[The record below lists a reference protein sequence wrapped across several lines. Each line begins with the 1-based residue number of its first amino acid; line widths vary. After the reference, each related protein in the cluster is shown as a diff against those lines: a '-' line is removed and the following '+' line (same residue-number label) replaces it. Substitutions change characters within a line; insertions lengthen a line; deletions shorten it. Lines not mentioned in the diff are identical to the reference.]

1 MKSPGSIRRIFSYLF
16 RYRFRI
22 IFGVFLSLIV
32 SLTNLVSL
40 TSFVPI
46 FNAFGSDEKV
56 VLFDIGRDE
65 QKNYESFQKGED
77 QPLHVSLT
85 ARITEYKILA
95 NQKAATMNNQ
105 ELILLLIKFI
115 LPVYVIKLFCLTLT
129 IYFIGTAGAFAARD
143 LRMDLYNKFG
153 DLSIGY
159 FAQGRTGYLMSRIL
173 NDVQLVSRS
182 LSVEFQEGITNLLY
196 IVTHLAL
203 LAMISW
209 EMLVVILLGVP
220 LVMSPVNRI
229 ALKVRKAALG
239 QQERLADMMGHLQEI
254 ISGIRVIRAFGM
266 EKFEEERFSSINE
279 KLYLDTYRGHY
290 YHQVSPAISELIVT
304 VIAMLFIT
312 WGAWMIAAQE
322 LDRGLFFAFFL
333 ILMFVMRPASQISVM
348 INLVSAAGAAA
359 ERIFEVIDIAPESR
373 TLRPVNRFL
382 KFNNV
387 IQFQDVSF
395 RYPEKEQYALQNV
408 SFEIHKGQTISL
420 VGYSGGGKSTLVDL
434 LMQFYEPESGKIL
447 IDGIDTKDLSAED
460 LRRRMG
466 MVAQNVFLFNGS
478 IAENIGL
485 ANPDAPLSR
494 IIECAKSAYAHEF
507 IEQLPDQY
515 NTIVGERGVMLSGGQ
530 RQRIAIARAL
540 LHNPDILIF
549 DEATAALDNESEKM
563 FEEAIDKL
571 AQEKTV
577 IMIAH
582 RLRTVFRSD
591 LILVF
596 DEGKIVERGVHH
608 ELIEREGLYKKL
620 YQMQFN
626 EAS

>member
-1 MKSPGSIRRIFSYLF
+1 MEKSMKSKGAVRRIFGYLL
-16 RYRFRI
+16 RYRYRI
-22 IFGVFLSLIV
+22 GFGIFLSLIV

-56 VLFDIGRDE
+56 VLFDIGKDE
-65 QKNYESFQKGED
+65 QKYYEAFLKGEN
-77 QPLHVSLT
+77 QPIHVSLN
-85 ARITEYKILA
+85 ARVTKYKILA
-95 NQKAATMNNQ
+95 NQEAAEMDNQ
-105 ELILLLIKFI
+105 QLIILLIKFI

-129 IYFIGTAGAFAARD
+129 IYFIGTAGAYAARD

-209 EMLVVILLGVP
+209 EMLIVILLGVP

-266 EKFEEERFSSINE
+266 EKFEEKRFSVINE

-290 YHQVSPAISELIVT
+290 YHQISPAISELIVT
-304 VIAMLFIT
+304 IIAMLFIT
-312 WGAWMIAAQE
+312 WGAWKIAAQE

-359 ERIFEVIDIAPESR
+359 DRIFEVIDIPKENRSLRNVSR
-373 TLRPVNRFL
+373 FP
-382 KFNNV
+382 KFNNS

-395 RYPEKEQYALQNV
+395 RYPEKEQYALQNIN
-408 SFEIHKGQTISL
+408 FEIHKGQTISL

-434 LMQFYEPESGKIL
+434 LMQF
-447 IDGIDTKDLSAED
+447 
-460 LRRRMG
+460 
-466 MVAQNVFLFNGS
+466 
-478 IAENIGL
+478 
-485 ANPDAPLSR
+485 
-494 IIECAKSAYAHEF
+494 
-507 IEQLPDQY
+507 
-515 NTIVGERGVMLSGGQ
+515 
-530 RQRIAIARAL
+530 
-540 LHNPDILIF
+540 
-549 DEATAALDNESEKM
+549 
-563 FEEAIDKL
+563 
-571 AQEKTV
+571 
-577 IMIAH
+577 
-582 RLRTVFRSD
+582 
-591 LILVF
+591 
-596 DEGKIVERGVHH
+596 
-608 ELIEREGLYKKL
+608 
-620 YQMQFN
+620 
-626 EAS
+626 